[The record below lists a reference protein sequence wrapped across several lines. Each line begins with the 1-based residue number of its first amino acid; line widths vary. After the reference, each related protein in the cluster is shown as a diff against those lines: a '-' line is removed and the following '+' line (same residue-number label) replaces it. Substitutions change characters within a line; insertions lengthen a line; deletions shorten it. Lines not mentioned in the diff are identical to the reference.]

1 MCKADMTG
9 NAMTR
14 CRQTEFFF
22 WCYSMLYAGIVL
34 AIWFEV
40 VEVPLRWPLT
50 LSLLLLPFVFAVL
63 HASRSMGWR
72 HGMLLLFLSVA
83 VSLFLE
89 SVGVLTG
96 VVFGSYRYTTLL
108 GPCFLGLVPYMIP
121 MAWFTLVY
129 PSYVIAE
136 WLIPAQWIP
145 WQRRLAVA
153 ALGATVV
160 TGVDMAVDP
169 VMVAAGGWVWQ
180 VRGVFFGVPA
190 HNYFGWWLTAFAM
203 IGSFL
208 GSSEASLKKTFG
220 CSASFARLA
229 MFSYATIGFGAVGIA
244 WHMRLEGPALIGLS
258 VTSGWVA
265 AGLWATSTKLGPLI
279 TPNGAN
285 NGGHRYLSECVTGT
299 ILSNSDMS
307 GCNSSGRGSPAY
319 SLSRE
324 KGEGYE
330 LSGFDD

>member
-1 MCKADMTG
+1 MRRAYMTG
-9 NAMTR
+9 NAMVEY
-14 CRQTEFFF
+14 RQTEYFF
-22 WCYSMLYAGIVL
+22 WCYSMLYAGIVIAVWL
-34 AIWFEV
+34 DV
-40 VEVPLRWPLT
+40 LEVPLRWPLT
-50 LSLLLLPFVFAVL
+50 LSLLLLPFMFALL

-72 HGMLLLFLSVA
+72 DGMLLLFLSVA

-96 VVFGSYRYTTLL
+96 VVFGSYRYTTVL
-108 GPCFLGLVPYMIP
+108 GPSFLGLVPYMIP

-136 WLIPAQWIP
+136 WLVPAQWIP

-169 VMVAAGGWVWQ
+169 VMVAAGGWIWQ

-208 GSSEASLKKTFG
+208 CSSESSLKKSFG

-258 VTSGWVA
+258 VTSGWVT
-265 AGLWATSTKLGPLI
+265 AGLWATSTKSSPI
-279 TPNGAN
+279 KTPNGVN
-285 NGGHRYLSECVTGT
+285 KGGRRYLSECIPGMTM
-299 ILSNSDMS
+299 SNSEMS
-307 GCNSSGRGSPAY
+307 GWNSSGRGNPAY

-324 KGEGYE
+324 KGE
-330 LSGFDD
+330 